1 MKAAAVLILFLACT
15 TENATPP
22 AETAPA
28 APAPAPLAKNE
39 PRVVFP
45 NGDVIAVEIAADPEL
60 RAQGLMYRDQL
71 RPSSGML
78 FFFPEDGDYGFW
90 MKNTIIPLDMIWIDA
105 GRRIVHIKNAVP
117 PCRADPCPSYD
128 PGVTARYVLEV
139 AGGEAA
145 RRGWKVGDVLRFE
158 GMDHVQV
165 R

>member
-1 MKAAAVLILFLACT
+1 MKAAMLLMLFLACT
-15 TENATPP
+15 RE
-22 AETAPA
+22 PA
-28 APAPAPLAKNE
+28 APPVQSTAPSPAPVAANE
-39 PRVVFP
+39 PRVTFP
-45 NGDVIAVEIAADPEL
+45 NGDVIAVEIAADPDL
-60 RAQGLMYRDQL
+60 RAQGLMYRDHL

-78 FFFPEDGDYGFW
+78 FFFPVDGEYGFW

-105 GRRIVHIKNAVP
+105 ERKIVHIKSNVL

-145 RRGWKVGDVLRFE
+145 KRGWKVGDVLRFE
-158 GMDHVQV
+158 GMERVTV